1 VPALRARF
9 GAKLLYA
16 GDQQQTFVSGFLS
29 ATPDGLLIDQSH
41 DVLASVGIADIG
53 GDGSIVVECKTID
66 PRVKLDAPKPEHAFQ
81 AQVQIGLFR
90 ELTPHR
96 PEVALISYA
105 NASFLDDVIEFVVR
119 FEPAIFANAKRRAA
133 AILTAQE
140 AQQLKP
146 EGWIAGGR
154 ECEFCAFNRACGVIR
169 HAVPTKP
176 VTGLPDPQFVA
187 EIADLARE
195 AKQRRAEA
203 EAATRRQRAA
213 EEDIRERLRPNACA
227 ASLATTSPSSG
238 RRSKGDL
245 PTTCKQFARRRPKPA
260 STSANTRPSVSP
272 PIGSSSGSPGKPA
285 RRPDL

>member
-1 VPALRARF
+1 M
-9 GAKLLYA
+9 
-16 GDQQQTFVSGFLS
+16 
-29 ATPDGLLIDQSH
+29 
-41 DVLASVGIADIG
+41 LASVGIADIG

-81 AQVQIGLFR
+81 AQAQIGLFR

-133 AILTAQE
+133 AILTAQA

-154 ECEFCAFNRACGVIR
+154 ECEFCTFNRACGVIR

-187 EIADLARE
+187 EIADLSRE

-203 EAATRRQRAA
+203 EAATGGNAPPRKTSANDCA
-213 EEDIRERLRPNACA
+213 PKACA

-238 RRSKGDL
+238 RQSKGDL
-245 PTTCKQFARRRPKPA
+245 PTT
-260 STSANTRPSVSP
+260 
-272 PIGSSSGSPGKPA
+272 
-285 RRPDL
+285 